1 MKNILLVDD
10 SEETKDLVKMIFI
23 GTEDEIHIDYAST
36 SKRAIELF
44 NTSSYNACILDVSL
58 PDLTGYYLG
67 QLIRKACPEMPI
79 AFLTNY
85 DGELTKENAEFINAK
100 FWVKS
105 DVFSTPMQLKNMVNN
120 LAGSYECGGQETIEM
135 PALIKELS

>member
-10 SEETKDLVKMIFI
+10 SEETRDLVKMIFI
-23 GTEDEIHIDYAST
+23 GTEEELHIDYAST
-36 SKRAIELF
+36 SKKAIELF
-44 NTSSYNACILDVSL
+44 NQNVYNACILDVSL

-85 DGELTKENAEFINAK
+85 DGDLTKENADFINAK

-105 DVFSTPMQLKNMVNN
+105 TVFGTPMQLKNMVTS
-120 LAGSYECGGQETIEM
+120 LAGDNGCGGKNTIVM
-135 PALIKELS
+135 PELLKELT